1 MLRNRRV
8 WAHLSPA
15 LVRGQNVS
23 QALQFVASGNADFGL
38 VPLSLAQSRA
48 GSMWIVPDDLHQPIV
63 QQAVLL
69 TDREAAAGFVDF
81 VRSEPARNL
90 IRSSGYKVP

>member
-1 MLRNRRV
+1 
-8 WAHLSPA
+8 
-15 LVRGQNVS
+15 
-23 QALQFVASGNADFGL
+23 
-38 VPLSLAQSRA
+38 
-48 GSMWIVPDDLHQPIV
+48 MWIVPDDLHQPIV